1 MHTYVIKCLY
11 LFIMFFFLMYICIG
25 IIAWRDWTSCRLGSG
40 LPLQGG
46 VSMDLFEKVYI
57 YVYTCNPIYICI
69 YIYVSTRKAKVYTY
83 VYTCTPRYI
92 YVYTCNPIYICIYIY
107 VCIYTQTQGIYI
119 FVYMYSQI
127 HVTYIYV

>member
-69 YIYVSTRKAKVYTY
+69 YIYMYLHVKPRYTHMYIHVLPDTYMYIHVILYIYVYIYMYVYTRKPKAYTCS
-83 VYTCTPRYI
+83 YTCTPRY
-92 YVYTCNPIYICIYIY
+92 
-107 VCIYTQTQGIYI
+107 
-119 FVYMYSQI
+119 M
-127 HVTYIYV
+127 